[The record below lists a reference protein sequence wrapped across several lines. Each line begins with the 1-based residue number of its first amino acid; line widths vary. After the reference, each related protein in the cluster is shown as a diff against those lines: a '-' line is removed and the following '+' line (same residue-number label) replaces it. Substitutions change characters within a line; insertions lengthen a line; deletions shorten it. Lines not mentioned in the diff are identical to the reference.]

1 MSEAQGRSQ
10 IAQTV
15 SANHSRVVMKAGW
28 KTRKLGDVL
37 EIQNGYAF
45 DAKAFT
51 PREGMPLIRIRDLK
65 GGTTTETR
73 FPEAYDK
80 KYLVSAGDLLIGM
93 DGEFGCYEW
102 KGSPALLNQRVC
114 RLQNFASALMPRFLF
129 YGVTSHLKEIE
140 DVTGYA
146 TVKHLSSKQILSI
159 DFPLPP
165 LPEQQRIV
173 GILDEA
179 FEGIATANAN
189 GGKNLQN
196 ARALF
201 ESHMHAVFTQ
211 RGEGWVEK
219 PLGEICSLITD
230 GKHGDC
236 RNEENSGY
244 YFLSAKDVRRNTL
257 NFEDARQIIKID
269 FEETHRRTNLKP
281 YDICMVNTGAT
292 IGKLAL
298 APDDPRTL
306 KATFQKSVAVI
317 KPISSI
323 INNSYCCYHL
333 RADLTKLVN
342 VSSGSAQK
350 NLLIGDLRRHV
361 VSLPPLEEQESIV
374 LRLDSL
380 SCETQRL
387 ESIYQQR
394 LAALEALKKSLL
406 HQAFS
411 GQL

>member
-1 MSEAQGRSQ
+1 
-10 IAQTV
+10 
-15 SANHSRVVMKAGW
+15 MKNGW
-28 KTRKLGDVL
+28 HARRLGDLL
-37 EIQNGYAF
+37 EVQNGYAF
-45 DAKAFT
+45 DSKAFN
-51 PREGMPLIRIRDLK
+51 PSKGMPLIRIRSLK
-65 GGTTTETR
+65 AGTETETR
-73 FPEAYDK
+73 FSGDYDE
-80 KYLVSAGDLLIGM
+80 KYLVQAGDLLVGM

-114 RLQNFASALMPRFLF
+114 RLQGFDSKLVPRFLF
-129 YGVTSHLKEIE
+129 YGVNRHLKAIE

-146 TVKHLSSKQILSI
+146 TVKHLSSKQILGI
-159 DFPLPP
+159 EFPLPP
-165 LPEQQRIV
+165 VPEQKRIV

-179 FEGIATANAN
+179 FEGIATGKANAE
-189 GGKNLQN
+189 KNLEN

-201 ESHMHAVFTQ
+201 ESHLQAVFTV
-211 RGEGWVEK
+211 RGEAWVEK
-219 PLGEICSLITD
+219 SLGEICSLITD

-244 YFLSAKDVRRNTL
+244 YFLSAKDVKQNTL
-257 NFEDARQIIKID
+257 SFENARQITRVD

-292 IGKLAL
+292 IGKLTL

-323 INNSYCCYHL
+323 IGNSYCCYHL

-350 NLLIGDLRRHV
+350 NLLIGDLRRHL
-361 VSLPPLEEQESIV
+361 VSLPPLKEQESIV
-374 LRLDSL
+374 LKLDRLSED
-380 SCETQRL
+380 TQRL
-387 ESIYQQR
+387 ASIYQQK